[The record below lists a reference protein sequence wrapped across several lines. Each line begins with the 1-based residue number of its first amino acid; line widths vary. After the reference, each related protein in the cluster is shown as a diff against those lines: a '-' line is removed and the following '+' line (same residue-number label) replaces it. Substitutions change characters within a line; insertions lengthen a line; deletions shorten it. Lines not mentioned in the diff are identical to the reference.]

1 MGSRATGRFSGRAAG
16 YERVFQARCDGVSRF
31 RITARKRASE
41 RVQAIIGG
49 NGWPGR
55 LFGTPRDVTTTEH
68 DIRLADWPQ
77 DAPPLRIAFASDFH
91 AGPTTHPDLW
101 AAACDA
107 LNRAEPDIVLLGGDF
122 VVLEARHVDALA
134 ERLGRVT
141 APLGSYAV
149 LGNHDYFVDVEHIT
163 GRLEAVGIRML
174 TNQRMSLPA
183 PYAHIWICGLDDW
196 GYGEPD
202 AATAL
207 GSAKGVRIVLMHNP
221 SSVLDLGEELF
232 DLALCGHVH
241 GGQIALP
248 GGRALV
254 VPHGPLSRR
263 YSRGRFELDGGG
275 TLIVSRGV
283 GASGLP
289 FRAFSKPE
297 VVICNLGTGE
307 A

>member
-1 MGSRATGRFSGRAAG
+1 M
-16 YERVFQARCDGVSRF
+16 
-31 RITARKRASE
+31 
-41 RVQAIIGG
+41 
-49 NGWPGR
+49 
-55 LFGTPRDVTTTEH
+55 FGTPRDVTTTEH

-107 LNRAEPDIVLLGGDF
+107 LNCAEPDIVLLGGDF

-174 TNQRMSLPA
+174 TNQAVRLPA
-183 PYAHIWICGLDDW
+183 PHAHVRICGLDDW

-202 AATAL
+202 VAAAL
-207 GSAKGVRIVLMHNP
+207 AGAQGVKVVLMHNP
-221 SSVLDLGEELF
+221 SSLLDLGQERF